1 MITRFMKYYKPYMK
15 ILVWVIIGTFAMA
28 GLDLIFP
35 IVVRNLINQV
45 LPDKDMHRLLLGS
58 AVLLVLYIINFIIQ
72 FLVQYYGHVMS
83 ASIEHDMRRDLFSHI
98 EKLSFHYFDNEKTGQ
113 LLSRITS
120 DITEISELSFRGPND
135 LLLCGVIMAG
145 TLVVMLV
152 MNWKYLSIGI
162 PQTA

>member
-98 EKLSFHYFDNEKTGQ
+98 EK
-113 LLSRITS
+113 
-120 DITEISELSFRGPND
+120 
-135 LLLCGVIMAG
+135 MAG
-145 TLVVMLV
+145 RNTAVTSVIAFSA
-152 MNWKYLSIGI
+152 KHSITFG
-162 PQTA
+162 A

>member
-83 ASIEHDMRRDLFSHI
+83 ASIEHDMRRDLFSTMKRLGSSYPALPAI
-98 EKLSFHYFDNEKTGQ
+98 LRKSASSLSAGPTIFFSAV
-113 LLSRITS
+113 LSWLAR
-120 DITEISELSFRGPND
+120 
-135 LLLCGVIMAG
+135 
-145 TLVVMLV
+145 
-152 MNWKYLSIGI
+152 WW
-162 PQTA
+162 

>member
-72 FLVQYYGHVMS
+72 FLVQYYGHENRYLPS
-83 ASIEHDMRRDLFSHI
+83 HGSGPRD
-98 EKLSFHYFDNEKTGQ
+98 G
-113 LLSRITS
+113 
-120 DITEISELSFRGPND
+120 
-135 LLLCGVIMAG
+135 AG
-145 TLVVMLV
+145 L
-152 MNWKYLSIGI
+152 
-162 PQTA
+162 

>member
-83 ASIEHDMRRDLFSHI
+83 ASIEHDMRRDLFPILKS
-98 EKLSFHYFDNEKTGQ
+98 
-113 LLSRITS
+113 
-120 DITEISELSFRGPND
+120 
-135 LLLCGVIMAG
+135 C
-145 TLVVMLV
+145 
-152 MNWKYLSIGI
+152 LSIISTMKRQGSFCPALPAI
-162 PQTA
+162 LRKSASSLSAGPMIFFSAVSSWQVRWW

>member
-1 MITRFMKYYKPYMK
+1 MRYYRPYIK
-15 ILVWVIIGTFAMA
+15 ILIWVIIGTFAMA

-45 LPDKDMHRLLLGS
+45 LPAKDMQRLFIGS

-98 EKLSFHYFDNEKTGQ
+98 EKLSFHYFDNEKRGSSFPALPAISQ
-113 LLSRITS
+113 KSVNSLSG
-120 DITEISELSFRGPND
+120 D
-135 LLLCGVIMAG
+135 
-145 TLVVMLV
+145 
-152 MNWKYLSIGI
+152 
-162 PQTA
+162 QTMYSSAA

>member
-1 MITRFMKYYKPYMK
+1 MRPYKGDIMITRFMKYYKPYMK

-98 EKLSFHYFDNEKTGQ
+98 EKEFESEVNSSHHYK
-113 LLSRITS
+113 
-120 DITEISELSFRGPND
+120 
-135 LLLCGVIMAG
+135 
-145 TLVVMLV
+145 
-152 MNWKYLSIGI
+152 
-162 PQTA
+162 PQTPETPL